1 MSTFAV
7 IYTYADGSDAA
18 RDEHRPA
25 HRAFLRGLHEEG
37 RLRVSGPFGAGGPA
51 GALLVF
57 EGESADEIA
66 ALLDDD
72 PFQAAG
78 VIAERSIRPWEVVI
92 GGLG

>member
-1 MSTFAV
+1 M

-25 HRAFLRGLHEEG
+25 HRAYLRGLHEEG
-37 RLRVSGPFGAGGPA
+37 RLRVSGPFDGGGPA

-57 EGESADEIA
+57 EGESADEVA

-78 VIAERSIRPWEVVI
+78 VIAQRSIRPWEVVI